1 MFLNWN
7 LHRGCVIGSNLIKIP
22 YNVKKYFLEPDV
34 IHFGRKEEVADKFI
48 SFSFFNKITNY
59 WERDLIMFFRQYVPF
74 LQSCGNKGNGGI
86 NVLTYVKKFN
96 TVQILFLEYFCYW
109 PSNIPKSRFY
119 NTIFPKLYL
128 AMEVV
133 VLLWVVSVSNNNKIL
148 SCTAFTWHPYKRV
161 FAQRKNT
168 SMVNDSL
175 MIFLSRLLACRHTV
189 LQDKQFT
196 ALKSKNSSISANFLK
211 ITLC

>member
-1 MFLNWN
+1 MGIFHLSTDWTAKGLSPHIYKCWLTNFK
-7 LHRGCVIGSNLIKIP
+7 IG
-22 YNVKKYFLEPDV
+22 
-34 IHFGRKEEVADKFI
+34 
-48 SFSFFNKITNY
+48 NKI
-59 WERDLIMFFRQYVPF
+59 
-74 LQSCGNKGNGGI
+74 GI
-86 NVLTYVKKFN
+86 
-96 TVQILFLEYFCYW
+96 
-109 PSNIPKSRFY
+109 PSNIPKSSFY

-189 LQDKQFT
+189 LQDRQFT
-196 ALKSKNSSISANFLK
+196 ALKKKFIIILLSYFDNLLAPNPPISVNFLK
-211 ITLC
+211 MTLC